1 VAFAAALAGL
11 VGAGM
16 LGSVVD
22 APRTGMLFYLA
33 LLCAAVLVRGGDK
46 RRRRAQR
53 AERKQHNGGGHAT
66 GPAGQD
72 HSSTRSLDDR

>member
-33 LLCAAVLVRGGDK
+33 LLCAAVLVRGGDERRGRK
-46 RRRRAQR
+46 PRRRRPKVEVQ
-53 AERKQHNGGGHAT
+53 
-66 GPAGQD
+66 
-72 HSSTRSLDDR
+72 